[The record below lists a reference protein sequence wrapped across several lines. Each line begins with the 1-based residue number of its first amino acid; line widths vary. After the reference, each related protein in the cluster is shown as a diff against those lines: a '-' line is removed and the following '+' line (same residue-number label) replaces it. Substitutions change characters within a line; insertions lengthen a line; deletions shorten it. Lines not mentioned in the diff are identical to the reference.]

1 MPPLSESPNYSSSS
15 VGVQMHSHGHAMP
28 PLSPLPPSHGGFAF
42 DVSYPPSDVIR
53 DNTMNMGPTP
63 IVPSQAHIHFA
74 PPQPYLAEFIPGFA
88 HPVLSQD
95 GDALLP
101 QDVEDEYLHQHIEN
115 APGVED
121 ESLRD
126 LVAST
131 ENPEDDSTFRF
142 YRGLNDRRGR
152 KRKRM
157 TRSNHLQFDNKNS
170 KHRRI
175 VRSAKKEITK
185 HALNKAALT
194 EEADRV
200 ALAEKKLEAAAK
212 KVLGTGDGMEWAS
225 QNSGTLYMILSEPC
239 KNIMKMCKKRAFELV
254 LDGFDL
260 RLSIWSTDSELE
272 HQETMI
278 ADLIDD
284 SIFPPKFL
292 MGSGTDDKQH
302 FLENT
307 VVLHVMLDTI
317 RELKLIQELEDLDSL
332 ACLSAVAVRYALD
345 RVRHGISPDLTSD
358 VEFSGAAYRD
368 LYTTLMTYIEE
379 TIKTCPELRD
389 RWEHGFLSQ
398 RNVFADTSVREFR
411 VSDSIDND
419 LFSNLEL
426 SVKEAIIPTGTVSG
440 TTDRDLDLSKLK
452 AVFERCGAV
461 VTERKSSEFTA
472 KHVDDNIKKITID
485 PEKDSESA
493 APIPELSLPS
503 APSALSAL
511 ISYLSL
517 LSDPSNHRAYKLRT
531 HNLARFMRLDASA
544 LPEVDGLANNL
555 TLPKDKDTAILELWR
570 Y

>member
-1 MPPLSESPNYSSSS
+1 MADSPSMFHTPPPMLY
-15 VGVQMHSHGHAMP
+15 ATT
-28 PLSPLPPSHGGFAF
+28 PL
-42 DVSYPPSDVIR
+42 
-53 DNTMNMGPTP
+53 NMGPTP

-152 KRKRM
+152 KRKEYSIFSS
-157 TRSNHLQFDNKNS
+157 TIKIANTDASS
-170 KHRRI
+170 
-175 VRSAKKEITK
+175 
-185 HALNKAALT
+185 AALT

-212 KVLGTGDGMEWAS
+212 KVLVQSTGDGMEWAS

-292 MGSGTDDKQH
+292 MGS
-302 FLENT
+302 
-307 VVLHVMLDTI
+307 DTI

-345 RVRHGISPDLTSD
+345 RVCLGPTGRGTVTVH
-358 VEFSGAAYRD
+358 A
-368 LYTTLMTYIEE
+368 
-379 TIKTCPELRD
+379 
-389 RWEHGFLSQ
+389 H
-398 RNVFADTSVREFR
+398 TSVREFG

-419 LFSNLEL
+419 LFSNLE
-426 SVKEAIIPTGTVSG
+426 VKEAIIPTGTVSG

-461 VTERKSSEFTA
+461 VTERKST
-472 KHVDDNIKKITID
+472 
-485 PEKDSESA
+485 
-493 APIPELSLPS
+493 ELSLPS

-517 LSDPSNHRAYKLRT
+517 LSDPSNHGHTSYGHT
-531 HNLARFMRLDASA
+531 
-544 LPEVDGLANNL
+544 
-555 TLPKDKDTAILELWR
+555 I
-570 Y
+570 